1 VQVATVKLLHSVLVM
16 RILFFGQL
24 KTITGSPAAE
34 LPFASGN
41 AAELWQQLIALH
53 PDLAKMRPQV
63 RIAQNGE
70 FAGSAARFT
79 DTDEIAL
86 IPPVSG
92 G

>member
-1 VQVATVKLLHSVLVM
+1 M

-24 KTITGSPAAE
+24 KTITGQPEIQLSFVA
-34 LPFASGN
+34 GN
-41 AAELWQQLIALH
+41 ADDLWQQLLTLH
-53 PDLAKMRPQV
+53 PGLAAVRKQI

-70 FAGSAARFT
+70 FAPPSARFS
-79 DTDEIAL
+79 DADEIAL